1 MKLQNDFRIR
11 IFNWTLVKGCTGT
24 NIQLVVLVRM

>member
-1 MKLQNDFRIR
+1 MKLQNGGR